1 MEKFKT
7 ILLGVLGV
15 ICIILYINMSNT
27 SKEYGELQ
35 TLHSNSIS
43 EIEFYKDKDSLS
55 GARIN
60 VLQSENTE
68 LFTSLSIKDSSIIA
82 LQKIVEE
89 NKRYL
94 KNRGSVS
101 TIGADTDINAVSPTE
116 IIYQP
121 IDSLPT
127 YKSNFNLGGWV
138 YGNSIATKDSTYLD
152 LKIKNDFRLIIGEEP
167 QGFLGLGKAIPFA
180 DIKSLNPYSEIKSF
194 RTYQVTKPNRKN
206 FSLGPSLNVGVD
218 FTGKIYTTI
227 GVSLQPD
234 KLTIKF

>member
-1 MEKFKT
+1 MEKLKT

-43 EIEFYKDKDSLS
+43 EIEFYKDKDSLN

-60 VLQSENTE
+60 VLQSENIE

-82 LQKIVEE
+82 LQEIVKE

-94 KNRGSVS
+94 KNRGNVS
-101 TIGADTDINAVSPTE
+101 TIDSNTDTNVVAPTE
-116 IIYQP
+116 IIYQLK
-121 IDSLPT
+121 DSFPT
-127 YKSNFNLGGWV
+127 YKSSFNLGGWV

-152 LKIKNDFRLIIGEEP
+152 LKVKNSFRLVIGEEP

-180 DIKSLNPYSEIKSF
+180 DIKALNPYSEIKSF

-218 FTGKIYTTI
+218 LTGKIYTTI